1 MKIHDTNTLP
11 LTGQS
16 GLGYGTITPTHKTST
31 THTAITDQAGL
42 SHINTKNFK
51 QEEVQNQLNPI
62 ITNDFNK
69 EQALKELNAQV
80 VITTEFGKE
89 APKAVAEFAD
99 KQAFKLIQNL
109 DELNDKNIDTRCNRW
124 RQYSKYC

>member
-1 MKIHDTNTLP
+1 MVCNNNAL
-11 LTGQS
+11 QS
-16 GLGYGTITPTHKTST
+16 IGYGKIDPVNKTST

-62 ITNDFNK
+62 ITNDFNQ

-80 VITTEFGKE
+80 TITQAFDTERR
-89 APKAVAEFAD
+89 AIRSEFA
-99 KQAFKLIQNL
+99 KKSRRLPQKSQRFS
-109 DELNDKNIDTRCNRW
+109 R
-124 RQYSKYC
+124 